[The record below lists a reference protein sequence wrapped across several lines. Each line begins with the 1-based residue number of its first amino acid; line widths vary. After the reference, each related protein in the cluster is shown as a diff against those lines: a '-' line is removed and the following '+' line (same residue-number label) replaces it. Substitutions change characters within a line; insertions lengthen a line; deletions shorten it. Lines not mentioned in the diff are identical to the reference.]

1 MNLFNLLASQ
11 ASYHLNQPAIVD
23 MSQRRT
29 RQVSFAQFLAGC
41 EAYAEQL
48 AGLGVSRG
56 DKVIVMQPMS
66 IELYWLLAALFKIE
80 AVAVF
85 IDPGQGLGFI
95 EASAGRI
102 HAKAL
107 IGSNKILYA
116 SLLTPNLRAI
126 GIKRALTSC
135 VAFKQLTANLSES
148 SATRVMDA
156 SSEDKPA
163 LMTFT
168 SGSTGQ
174 PKVIERSQQFLF
186 DQYSILKAELNLQAG
201 QKDITTL
208 PIFLL
213 ANLMAGVTS
222 YLVSDKLA
230 KPNKLNAQRVAQHI
244 NQVNADRVGSNPAF
258 FNALKGQHLPSIKH
272 AYVGGAPVTPLL
284 LADMQKLMPSAG
296 ITAIYGS
303 SEAEPI
309 ASYQLTPAIMDGN
322 NQGLLAGSPCPP
334 AAVRIANPEQLLP
347 SMSLQQWQTAQL
359 ETGQTGEILVSGP
372 HVVQRYWQD
381 LAASKEAGIKDAG
394 IEGAVERCENISPNK
409 VNVGGTIWHRT
420 GDCGYFAQS
429 NNQHL
434 YLLGRL
440 NARIL
445 YKGNYLYPFSIE
457 MAVQAKYGI
466 ETALV
471 QNSKGQIVLAHSQAV
486 VQEIEQKI
494 CQAFPALNR
503 LHKVAKLPKDK
514 RHQSKIDYRA
524 LAKMVG

>member
-1 MNLFNLLASQ
+1 MNLFNLLATQ
-11 ASYHLNQPAIVD
+11 ASHHLNQPAIVD
-23 MSQRRT
+23 LSQRET

-126 GIKRALTSC
+126 SIKRALTSC

-258 FNALKGQHLPSIKH
+258 FNALQSHKLPTIKQ
-272 AYVGGAPVTPLL
+272 AYVGGAPVTPMLL
-284 LADMQKLMPSAG
+284 KHMQQLLPNAS
-296 ITAIYGS
+296 ITSIYGS

-309 ASYQLTPAIMDGN
+309 SSFTLQSTTPELIDKTAQG
-322 NQGLLAGSPCPP
+322 QGLFAGRVCPP
-334 AAVRIANPEQLLP
+334 ASVVIVDPNKLSEK
-347 SMSLQQWQTAQL
+347 MSYEQWQAAQQCNGT
-359 ETGQTGEILVSGP
+359 EVGMKGEILVSGP
-372 HVVQRYWQD
+372 HVVQSYWQGLGD
-381 LAASKEAGIKDAG
+381 TD
-394 IEGAVERCENISPNK
+394 NK
-409 VNVGGTIWHRT
+409 INVAGTIWHRT
-420 GDCGYFAQS
+420 GDCGYFAGD
-429 NNQHL
+429 NL

-440 NARIL
+440 SACIETND
-445 YKGNYLYPFSIE
+445 KPLYPFSIE
-457 MAVQAKYGI
+457 MAIQAKYGI
-466 ETALV
+466 EVALV
-471 QNSKGQIVLAHSQAV
+471 QNSKGDIIIAHAEALSTGL
-486 VQEIEQKI
+486 VQDIQ
-494 CQAFPALNR
+494 QAFPAIQR
-503 LHKVAKLPKDK
+503 LHKFPQLPKDK
-514 RHQSKIDYRA
+514 RHQSKIDYGA
-524 LAKMVG
+524 LYKLVG